1 MPGCRKLDTASSIP
15 ASRGRVDLSAYVRHR
30 GRAPR
35 AMNDNRRVRAAHPW
49 RWALLIGAVP
59 VVGLMAALSTLI

>member
-15 ASRGRVDLSAYVRHR
+15 VSRGRVELSAYVRHR
-30 GRAPR
+30 VRPPR
-35 AMNDNRRVRAAHPW
+35 ATNDNRRARRAHPW
-49 RWALLIGAVP
+49 RWAILIGAVP